1 MRTSFPSNLFPLSL
15 HLSGFT
21 LTIFILLGL
30 LVLYIVYPFIGLI
43 SITKSINLAESL
55 ARPEIV
61 NAFLLSLTTATIS
74 TLILSIFCIPLAYA
88 LARFHFKLKI
98 LVRLVVII
106 PLVLP
111 ALASGTILLGAFGHY
126 SMLGRAIPID
136 FTQSVVGIIIAQ
148 TYVASP
154 FIILPALA
162 AFEAVPDRYETAARV
177 LGKTK
182 SEVFFRISIPLAR
195 TGILLGMLMAWIRS
209 IGELGA
215 TIMMSYNPHTISI
228 QIFEDNAIGGLGNSV
243 AGIVWLI
250 ILSIIALIVFLFIRR
265 YHSLRFGW

>member
-1 MRTSFPSNLFPLSL
+1 MVTSGKLFQQGK
-15 HLSGFT
+15 HVSGFS
-21 LTIFILLGL
+21 LTVSILLGL
-30 LVLYIVYPFIGLI
+30 LVLYISYPLFGLAYIGGF
-43 SITKSINLAESL
+43 INLAESL
-55 ARPEIV
+55 TRPEII
-61 NAFLLSLTTATIS
+61 NAFLLSLGTATIS
-74 TLILSIFCIPLAYA
+74 TFMLSIFGIPLSYA
-88 LARFHFKLKI
+88 LARFHFKWKFL
-98 LVRLVVII
+98 LRLVVIL
-106 PLVLP
+106 PLILP
-111 ALASGTILLGAFGHY
+111 PLASGTMLLGVFGPY
-126 SMLGRAIPID
+126 SFLGRVIPID

-228 QIFEDNAIGGLGNSV
+228 QIFEDNAIGGIGNSV

-250 ILSIIALIVFLFIRR
+250 ILSIIALIVFLLIRR

>member
-1 MRTSFPSNLFPLSL
+1 MSNRIPNLSSPRVNF
-15 HLSGFT
+15 SGFT
-21 LTIFILLGL
+21 LTVVILVAL
-30 LVLYIVYPFIGLI
+30 LVLYIVYPLIGLFFI
-43 SITKSINLAESL
+43 AGSINLAEEL
-55 ARPEIV
+55 TRPEII
-61 NAFLLSLTTATIS
+61 NAFLLSVATATVS

-88 LARFHFKLKI
+88 LARFRFKFKL

-111 ALASGTILLGAFGHY
+111 PLASGTILLNAFGPY
-126 SMLGRAIPID
+126 SLLGQGIPID
-136 FTQSVVGIIIAQ
+136 FTQSVVGIILAQ
-148 TYVASP
+148 MYVASP

-177 LGKTK
+177 LGKKK
-182 SEVFFRISIPLAR
+182 SEVFLRISIPLAR
-195 TGILLGMLMAWIRS
+195 TGILVGMLMAWIRS

-228 QIFEDNAIGGLGNSV
+228 QIFEDNAIGGLKNTV

-250 ILSIIALIVFLFIRR
+250 ILSIIALTVFLFIKR